1 MISIAITDDHLMVVE
16 GLKTMLNNVDNIQII
31 STYHSVNDTIEGLQ
45 TVVPQVLLLDINL
58 PDGNGIILCKELK
71 EHYKTLKIIALS
83 NFEDVAFIK
92 QIIKNGANGYLLK
105 NTNKTEL
112 IDAIIAVTNNQ
123 LFLPEK
129 LQRLLLNDSLGKPNN
144 SSFFIP
150 SLTRREKEVLEL
162 IVKEHTTDEIANQL
176 FITPKTV
183 EAHRSNLIQKLG
195 VKNVAGLVRV
205 AIEKGLID

>member
-1 MISIAITDDHLMVVE
+1 MITVAITDDHTMVVE
-16 GLKTMLNNVDNIQII
+16 GIKTMLNQAKEIQITN
-31 STYHSVNDTIEGLQ
+31 TYYSVNETLEGIKKS
-45 TVVPQVLLLDINL
+45 TPDVLLLDINL
-58 PDGNGIILCKELK
+58 PDGNGIHLCKELK
-71 EHYKTLKIIALS
+71 NNFKNLKIIALS
-83 NFEDVAFIK
+83 NYEDISFIK

-105 NTNKTEL
+105 NTNKSEL
-112 IDAIIAVTNNQ
+112 IDAIKAVKNNQ

-129 LQRLLLNDSLGKPNN
+129 LQRMLLNDSLGKPNN

-162 IVKEHTTDEIANQL
+162 IVKEYTSEEIAENL
-176 FITPKTV
+176 FVTIKTV

-205 AIEKGLID
+205 AIEKGLI

>member
-1 MISIAITDDHLMVVE
+1 MITVAITDDHAMVVE
-16 GLKTMLNNVDNIQII
+16 GIKTMLNQVDDIQITN
-31 STYHSVNDTIEGLQ
+31 TYFSVNDTLKGIKH
-45 TVVPQVLLLDINL
+45 TTPDVLLLDINL
-58 PDGNGIILCKELK
+58 PDGNGIHLCKELK
-71 EHYKTLKIIALS
+71 SDFKNLKIIALS
-83 NFEDVAFIK
+83 NYEDVSFIK

-105 NTNKTEL
+105 NTNKAEL
-112 IDAIIAVTNNQ
+112 IDAIKAVKNNQ

-129 LQRLLLNDSLGKPNN
+129 LQRLLLNDSLGKPTN

-162 IVKEHTTDEIANQL
+162 IVKEHTSEEIAENL
-176 FITPKTV
+176 FITVKTV

-205 AIEKGLID
+205 AIEKGLI

>member
-1 MISIAITDDHLMVVE
+1 MITVAITDDHVMVVE
-16 GLKTMLNNVDNIQII
+16 GLKTMLNNTEDVKII
-31 STYHSVNDTIEGLQ
+31 STYYSVNDTIEGLQ
-45 TVVPQVLLLDINL
+45 NTVPQVLLLDINL
-58 PDGNGIILCKELK
+58 PDGNGIHLCKQLK
-71 EHYKTLKIIALS
+71 EHYKNLKIIALS
-83 NFEDVAFIK
+83 NYEDIAFIK

-105 NTNKTEL
+105 NTNKLEL
-112 IDAIIAVTNNQ
+112 ITAIKTVTNDQ

-129 LQRLLLNDSLGKPNN
+129 LKRMLLNDSLGKPTN

-162 IVKEHTTDEIANQL
+162 IVKEYTSEEIAENL
-176 FITPKTV
+176 FVTIKTV

-205 AIEKGLID
+205 AIEKGLI

>member
-150 SLTRREKEVLEL
+150 SLTRREKEVLKL

>member
-1 MISIAITDDHLMVVE
+1 MITVAITDDHLMVLE
-16 GLKTMLNNVDNIQII
+16 GIKTMLSNVENIQII

-45 TVVPQVLLLDINL
+45 TTVPEVLLLDINL
-58 PDGNGIILCKELK
+58 PDGNGIILCKLLK

-83 NFEDVAFIK
+83 NYEDVAFIK

-105 NTNKTEL
+105 NTNKNEL
-112 IDAIIAVTNNQ
+112 IDAIKAVTNKQ

-129 LQRLLLNDSLGKPNN
+129 LQRMLLNDSLGKPNN

-150 SLTRREKEVLEL
+150 SLTRREKEVLAL

-176 FITPKTV
+176 FVTPKTV

>member
-1 MISIAITDDHLMVVE
+1 MINVAITDDHVMVVE
-16 GLKTMLNNVDNIQII
+16 GLKTMLNNAEDIKIV
-31 STYHSVNDTIEGLQ
+31 SSFHSVNDTIESLQ
-45 TVVPQVLLLDINL
+45 NTVPHLLLLDINL
-58 PDGNGIILCKELK
+58 PDGNGIHLCKQLK
-71 EHYKTLKIIALS
+71 EHYKDLKIIALS
-83 NFEDVAFIK
+83 NYEDVAFIK

-105 NTNKTEL
+105 NTNKQEL
-112 IDAIIAVTNNQ
+112 ITAIKTVMKDQ

-129 LQRLLLNDSLGKPNN
+129 LQRMLLNDSLGKPAN

-162 IVKEHTTDEIANQL
+162 IVKEYTSEEIAERL
-176 FITPKTV
+176 FVTIKTV

-205 AIEKGLID
+205 AIEKGLV

>member
-1 MISIAITDDHLMVVE
+1 MITVAITDDHLMVVE
-16 GLKTMLNNVDNIQII
+16 GLKTMLNKVDNIQII
-31 STYHSVNDTIEGLQ
+31 SAYHSVNETIEGLRDI
-45 TVVPQVLLLDINL
+45 TPHVLLLDINL
-58 PDGNGIILCKELK
+58 PDGNGIHLCKQLK
-71 EHYKTLKIIALS
+71 DHYKNLKIIALS
-83 NFEDVAFIK
+83 NYEDTAFIK

-105 NTNKTEL
+105 NTNKSEL
-112 IDAIIAVTNNQ
+112 IEAIKAVKNDQ

-129 LQRLLLNDSLGKPNN
+129 LKRMLLQDSLGKPTN

-162 IVKEHTTDEIANQL
+162 IVKEHTSEEIAENL
-176 FITPKTV
+176 FVTIKTV

-205 AIEKGLID
+205 AIEKGLI

>member
-1 MISIAITDDHLMVVE
+1 MITVAITDDHVMVVE
-16 GLKTMLNNVDNIQII
+16 GLKTMLNNTEDVKII
-31 STYHSVNDTIEGLQ
+31 STYYSVNDTIEGLQ
-45 TVVPQVLLLDINL
+45 NTVPQVLLLDINL
-58 PDGNGIILCKELK
+58 PDGNGIHLCKQLK
-71 EHYKTLKIIALS
+71 EHYKNLKIIALS
-83 NFEDVAFIK
+83 NYEDIAFIK

-105 NTNKTEL
+105 NTNKLEL
-112 IDAIIAVTNNQ
+112 ITAIKTVTNDQ

-129 LQRLLLNDSLGKPNN
+129 LQRMLLNDSLGKPTN

-162 IVKEHTTDEIANQL
+162 IVKEYTSEEIAENL
-176 FITPKTV
+176 FVTIKTV

-205 AIEKGLID
+205 AIEKGLT